1 MRPARSV
8 LAVSAKR
15 SAKQFA
21 CGHPGGIFTVSIP
34 GAGQDGVEGGG
45 ELSCFAVLRALVL
58 GLPVV
63 TTRRRRVV
71 RGSWR
76 VKRKA
81 STVLISPW

>member
-1 MRPARSV
+1 VDHQQARN
-8 LAVSAKR
+8 LLMDIDDRA
-15 SAKQFA
+15 
-21 CGHPGGIFTVSIP
+21 GGFRFLVRDR
-34 GAGQDGVEGGG
+34 AGQFTTSFDATMP
-45 ELSCFAVLRALVL
+45 SCFAVLRALVL

>member
-1 MRPARSV
+1 MTRARHWV
-8 LAVSAKR
+8 LTDVVGDVWLDQFGVSNETLRLATR
-15 SAKQFA
+15 QP
-21 CGHPGGIFTVSIP
+21 GHPERRVGP
-34 GAGQDGVEGGG
+34 
-45 ELSCFAVLRALVL
+45 SCFAVLRALVL

>member
-1 MRPARSV
+1 LSRRRTSV
-8 LAVSAKR
+8 AKLR
-15 SAKQFA
+15 LWV
-21 CGHPGGIFTVSIP
+21 PETR
-34 GAGQDGVEGGG
+34 
-45 ELSCFAVLRALVL
+45 SCFAVLRALVL

>member
-1 MRPARSV
+1 V
-8 LAVSAKR
+8 FL
-15 SAKQFA
+15 
-21 CGHPGGIFTVSIP
+21 T
-34 GAGQDGVEGGG
+34 
-45 ELSCFAVLRALVL
+45 SCFAVLRALVL